1 MRKTG
6 QAERLRIE
14 GDIAAYGLERVTDST
29 GRVRWRACCTKCGKE
44 EDCFRADLRD
54 ADQMINHF
62 LKRGWVMRRKEPM
75 YCSTS
80 CQREAREQLEKQRA
94 MQRAMQQEIEM
105 KHPTTSATSTMALTT
120 VAGTA
125 IGPDPKM
132 LRRVFAMLD
141 DNFDTDRRLYRSGW
155 SDERIAKEASASL
168 EFVTKYRREAY
179 GELAEHPEI
188 GRLRDDIKAMDEL
201 YTKQLKQLE
210 GSFASQINELRSR
223 LEKLG
228 LLHNKAAG

>member
-14 GDIAAYGLERVTDST
+14 GDIAAYGLERITDNT
-29 GRVRWRACCTKCGKE
+29 GRVRWRARCAKCGKE

-54 ADQMINHF
+54 ADQMISHF
-62 LKRGWVMRRKEPM
+62 LKRGWVLRRKEPM

-80 CQREAREQLEKQRA
+80 CQREVREQLEKQRA
-94 MQRAMQQEIEM
+94 SQREIEM
-105 KHPTTSATSTMALTT
+105 KHPTTTGLSSLPALTA
-120 VAGTA
+120 VAGTS
-125 IGPDPKM
+125 IGPDLKM
-132 LRRVFAMLD
+132 MRRVFTLLD
-141 DNFDTDRRLYRSGW
+141 EHFDGDRRLYHRDW
-155 SDERIAKEASASL
+155 NDARIAKEAVASP
-168 EFVTKYRREAY
+168 EFVIKLRREAY
-179 GELAEHPEI
+179 GELAEDPEI
-188 GRLRDDIKAMDEL
+188 GRLRDDIRAMDEL